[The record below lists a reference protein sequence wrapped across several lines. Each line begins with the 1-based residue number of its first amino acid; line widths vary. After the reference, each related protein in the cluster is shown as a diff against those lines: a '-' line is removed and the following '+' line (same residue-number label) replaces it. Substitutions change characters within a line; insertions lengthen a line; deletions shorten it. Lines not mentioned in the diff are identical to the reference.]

1 MADRQDTFRWIEKPE
16 TRRIIDLFGSAEVE
30 MRFVGGCVR
39 DSLCGREIG
48 DIDIATAARP
58 EAVQKMLHDAGIK
71 SVPTGIEHG
80 TLTAIVDGQAFEI
93 TTYRRD
99 VETDGRHAVVSF
111 GTDWQEDAA
120 RRDFT
125 INALSITPDGTLC
138 DPLGGAADL
147 KAGRI
152 RFVGEARRRVRE
164 DILRVLRWFRFYAHF
179 GNHPP
184 DAEALEACRGFAFRI
199 PDLSGERVRHE
210 LLRLLEAADPL
221 PSLRLMQET
230 GVIDAVLGRGRRF
243 DLLAGL
249 CEVEQKTMTAS
260 DRLLRLAALFGQ
272 NAIANT
278 MAVRLRLSNKESRR
292 IADALSETPTLT
304 PAMTIRE
311 RRRLLYPLA
320 VGVAEDRIRL
330 AWAASPGEN
339 RWADWLEMNRRF
351 DRPVFPLN
359 GRDVYWLPEGPDIG
373 EVLKLVE
380 AWWIAEDIA
389 PDRTACL
396 GQLALLKPA

>member
-1 MADRQDTFRWIEKPE
+1 MEKPE
-16 TRRIIDLFGSAEVE
+16 TRRIIDLFGSAGVE

-39 DSLCGREIG
+39 DSLFGREIG

-58 EAVQKMLHDAGIK
+58 EAVQEMLHNAGIK

-164 DILRVLRWFRFYAHF
+164 DILRILRWFRFYAHF
-179 GNHPP
+179 GKHPP

-230 GVIDAVLGRGRRF
+230 GVIDAVLRR
-243 DLLAGL
+243 
-249 CEVEQKTMTAS
+249 
-260 DRLLRLAALFGQ
+260 
-272 NAIANT
+272 
-278 MAVRLRLSNKESRR
+278 
-292 IADALSETPTLT
+292 P
-304 PAMTIRE
+304 
-311 RRRLLYPLA
+311 
-320 VGVAEDRIRL
+320 
-330 AWAASPGEN
+330 
-339 RWADWLEMNRRF
+339 
-351 DRPVFPLN
+351 
-359 GRDVYWLPEGPDIG
+359 
-373 EVLKLVE
+373 
-380 AWWIAEDIA
+380 
-389 PDRTACL
+389 
-396 GQLALLKPA
+396 

>member
-1 MADRQDTFRWIEKPE
+1 MADHQDNFRWMQAPE
-16 TRRIIDLFGSAEVE
+16 ARRIIELFSSAEVE

-39 DSLCGREIG
+39 DSLFGGEIS

-58 EAVQKMLHDAGIK
+58 EAVQEILHDAGIK
-71 SVPTGIEHG
+71 SVPTGIKHG
-80 TLTAIVDGQAFEI
+80 TVTAIVNGQAFEI

-138 DPLGGAADL
+138 DPFGGAADL

-152 RFVGEARRRVRE
+152 RFVGEAKRRVRE
-164 DILRVLRWFRFYAHF
+164 DILRILRWFRFYAHF
-179 GNHPP
+179 GSHPP
-184 DAEALEACRGFAFRI
+184 DTEALEACRGFAHRV
-199 PDLSGERVRHE
+199 PDLSGERVCHE
-210 LLRLLEAADPL
+210 LLRLLEAANPL

-230 GVIDAVLGRGRRF
+230 DVIDAVLGRGRRL

-249 CEVEQKTMTAS
+249 CKVEQNRTIAR

-272 NAIANT
+272 NAVANT

-292 IADALSETPTLT
+292 IADALSVTPALS

-311 RRRLLYPLA
+311 RRRLLYSLE
-320 VGVAEDRIRL
+320 VGAAEDRIRL
-330 AWAASPGEN
+330 AWAASPGDD
-339 RWADWLEMNRRF
+339 RWANWLEMNQRF
-351 DRPVFPLN
+351 DRPVFPLT
-359 GRDVYWLPEGPDIG
+359 GQDVDWLREGPDIG
-373 EVLKLVE
+373 EVLTSVE
-380 AWWIAEDIA
+380 AWWIAEDFA
-389 PDRTACL
+389 PDRAACL
-396 GQLALLKPA
+396 RQLARLKPA

>member
-1 MADRQDTFRWIEKPE
+1 MADRQDTFGWIEKPE

-39 DSLCGREIG
+39 DSLFGREIG

-58 EAVQKMLHDAGIK
+58 EAVQEMLHNAGIK

-164 DILRVLRWFRFYAHF
+164 DILRILRWFRFYAHF
-179 GNHPP
+179 GKHPP

-210 LLRLLEAADPL
+210 LLLLLEAADPL

-292 IADALSETPTLT
+292 IADALSETPALT

-330 AWAASPGEN
+330 AWAASPGDD
-339 RWADWLEMNRRF
+339 RWEGWLEMNRRF
-351 DRPVFPLN
+351 DRPVFPIK
-359 GRDVYWLPEGPDIG
+359 GRDVDWLPEGPDIG

-380 AWWIAEDIA
+380 AWWIAEDFV
-389 PDRTACL
+389 PDRSACL
-396 GQLALLKPA
+396 GQLARLKPA

>member
-1 MADRQDTFRWIEKPE
+1 MADRQDIFRWIEKPE

-39 DSLCGREIG
+39 DSLFGREIG

-58 EAVQKMLHDAGIK
+58 EAVQEMLHNAGIK

-152 RFVGEARRRVRE
+152 RFVGEARSAKIYCGFYVGSASMR
-164 DILRVLRWFRFYAHF
+164 ILA
-179 GNHPP
+179 
-184 DAEALEACRGFAFRI
+184 
-199 PDLSGERVRHE
+199 
-210 LLRLLEAADPL
+210 
-221 PSLRLMQET
+221 
-230 GVIDAVLGRGRRF
+230 
-243 DLLAGL
+243 
-249 CEVEQKTMTAS
+249 
-260 DRLLRLAALFGQ
+260 
-272 NAIANT
+272 
-278 MAVRLRLSNKESRR
+278 
-292 IADALSETPTLT
+292 
-304 PAMTIRE
+304 TIRRT
-311 RRRLLYPLA
+311 RRRL
-320 VGVAEDRIRL
+320 
-330 AWAASPGEN
+330 
-339 RWADWLEMNRRF
+339 
-351 DRPVFPLN
+351 
-359 GRDVYWLPEGPDIG
+359 
-373 EVLKLVE
+373 
-380 AWWIAEDIA
+380 
-389 PDRTACL
+389 
-396 GQLALLKPA
+396 KPAAGSPSGFPIYPANVSATNCCAFSRRPTRSPASGLCRKRT

>member
-1 MADRQDTFRWIEKPE
+1 
-16 TRRIIDLFGSAEVE
+16 

-39 DSLCGREIG
+39 DSLFGREIG

-58 EAVQKMLHDAGIK
+58 EAVQEMLHNAGIK

-152 RFVGEARRRVRE
+152 RFVGEARRRIRE
-164 DILRVLRWFRFYAHF
+164 DILRILRWFRFYAHF
-179 GNHPP
+179 GSHPP

-230 GVIDAVLGRGRRF
+230 NVIDAVLGRGRRL

-249 CEVEQKTMTAS
+249 CEVEQKTTTAR

-292 IADALSETPTLT
+292 IADALSETPALT

-351 DRPVFPLN
+351 DRPVFPLK
-359 GRDVYWLPEGPDIG
+359 GRDVDWLPEGPDIG

-380 AWWIAEDIA
+380 AWWIAEDFA

-396 GQLALLKPA
+396 GQLARLKPA

>member
-1 MADRQDTFRWIEKPE
+1 MEKPE

-39 DSLCGREIG
+39 DSLFGREIG

-58 EAVQKMLHDAGIK
+58 ETVQEMLHGAGIK
-71 SVPTGIEHG
+71 SVPTGIQHG
-80 TLTAIVDGQAFEI
+80 TLTAIVGEQAFEI

-99 VETDGRHAVVSF
+99 LETDGRHAVVSF
-111 GTDWQEDAA
+111 STDWKEDAA

-125 INALSITPDGTLC
+125 INALSITPGGTLC

-147 KAGRI
+147 RAGRI
-152 RFVGEARRRVRE
+152 RFVGEAKRRVRE
-164 DILRVLRWFRFYAHF
+164 DILRILRWFRFYAHF

-184 DAEALEACRGFAFRI
+184 DAEALEACRGFAYRI
-199 PDLSGERVRHE
+199 PDLSGERVQHE

-230 GVIDAVLGRGRRF
+230 DVIDAVLGRGRRL

-249 CEVEQKTMTAS
+249 CEVEQKTATAR
-260 DRLLRLAALFGQ
+260 DRVLRLAALLGQ
-272 NAIANT
+272 NSVANT

-292 IADALSETPTLT
+292 IAEALSETPALT
-304 PAMTIRE
+304 PAITMRE
-311 RRRLLYPLA
+311 RRRLLYLLN
-320 VGVAEDRIRL
+320 VGAAEDRIRL
-330 AWAASPGEN
+330 AWATSPRDD

-351 DRPVFPLN
+351 DRPVFPLT
-359 GRDVYWLPEGPDIG
+359 GRDIDWLPEGPEIG
-373 EVLKLVE
+373 EMLKLVE
-380 AWWIAEDIA
+380 AWWIAEDFA
-389 PDRTACL
+389 PGRKACL
-396 GQLALLKPA
+396 RQLARLKSA